1 MKIIDICAVVVTIF
15 LGKLNLFGQM
25 NNYKNIVKCI
35 ICAFALGGLTACGG
49 GGGSPSNGGGGST
62 DPITITANESSLRN
76 FTLQNIDTAFLD
88 EIRQQIDA
96 DISIDQITI
105 TISNSDA
112 SSIGIANRNDWETTT
127 IDVFDLVQDQDG
139 SDDGDGHEDG
149 DQDGDV
155 TITVT
160 YSSNGNAVGTA
171 TTITLNIIYD
181 GTAPSITSFTE
192 QSTLLPI
199 TDGENFSFTLTF
211 SENINTSTFTAAD
224 FVNLSSLITISNIT
238 FSGATATITA
248 TTDIPENQQGNLTI
262 DVGTEYEDLAGNSP
276 AATETLYD
284 LDVQLPTVSDTDSE
298 TTTTDNEYIITYT
311 FSEAIGAI
319 IADNFE
325 INNGTISQFDHTENT
340 VTFTLVSD
348 IDTVTITV
356 TGFTDTSKNVG
367 NVNTATFNLGN
378 INVSQAN
385 SIIGDDDLTKSGN
398 NYTFELT
405 FNREI
410 EANTLLVSDLVPT
423 NTNFQVVSITPS
435 SETAATFTVTVNIPE
450 NDTAKADFTIAV
462 GGVGVGSQINNEPI
476 VISIDRAPRVV
487 SIPEN
492 SQTEFSSDII
502 SSGISYTFTF
512 SEAINGL
519 EGSDFVITPA
529 NSGVSIQST
538 SFNDGITEATV
549 TFTVSAGAADDF
561 LIDLPDGSYTDD
573 GGNQN
578 RETTAELPLNI
589 TIDTIA
595 PRVVSIN
602 DSSKTEFNKDDL
614 GNSSEF
620 SYTFTFSETINDL
633 SGDDFEI
640 IQVGNPISVP
650 TVSLNDKIATVTFAV
665 AANTE
670 GDFSISLKANSY
682 TDQLGNQNSEE
693 EALPEITIDNMPP
706 TITSPSAGNYPV
718 PTQPFDITIDFSEEL
733 NLTDNN
739 NPVLNESDITLTNA
753 TSTITIENSGGK
765 GRVKIDLELDL
776 SKTQATITI
785 NGSDYSD
792 ALGNIGDNYTLTIDT
807 ETLVSGWLSSE
818 SDCQNFS
825 FDGGDGSAG
834 NPYQI
839 SNICQLQNIA
849 ANTIT
854 AGGVAYTNLLAAD
867 KSYIL
872 IEDIDATYTAE
883 WDSEAGLGFNPIGNN
898 NSNFNGTFDGKGFT
912 LSNLIIDRTTDYIG
926 LFGYNTGTIKD
937 ITLDSVD
944 ITGNDHVGGLVGRN
958 DGTNSNVGTIENSNS
973 SGSISGN
980 FSVGGLVGSTIFS
993 SSIENSTSSANVK
1006 GTNNNVGG
1014 LVGNTIFSSI
1024 ENSTSSGSVSGIGNV
1039 GGFIG
1044 FNDSGTITDSTS
1056 YGNVEGDE
1064 NVGGFVGDYK
1074 HTTNSPANKIANS
1087 TSYGDVVGKG
1097 GNNDGNI
1104 GGFVGQNQGGT
1115 IENSLSSGSVQG
1127 NLTVAVGGFV
1137 GANISGTYTN
1147 DTWCKPAADSSPV
1160 AAFGSGGPVTGITN
1174 CIIVE
1179 TADDVQNIK
1188 DNLSGYYI
1196 VGNDIDLSTIAD
1208 FTPIGNNNT
1217 RFTGTF
1223 DGGGFTLSNLA
1234 IDRDT
1239 ANFIGLFGY
1248 NEGTINDIILESV
1261 NITGAAST
1269 GGLVGRNQGGT
1280 INNSKVSGSI
1290 SGTSNVG
1297 GIVGFN
1303 TGTIENSISSGSVSG
1318 TGNIGGFVGTNTSGT
1333 YTNDTWCNLNSST
1346 LNETGDDGNIT
1357 GITTITDL
1365 TDAKC
1370 QF

>member
-35 ICAFALGGLTACGG
+35 ICAFALVGLTACGG
-49 GGGSPSNGGGGST
+49 GGGSTSNGGGGST

-284 LDVQLPTVSDTDSE
+284 LDVQLPTVEDAISE
-298 TTTTDNEYIITYT
+298 PIEETEATNDYIITYT

-385 SIIGDDDLTKSGN
+385 SIIGDDDLIKSGD

-410 EANTLLVSDLVPT
+410 EANTLLVGDLVST
-423 NTNFQVVSITPS
+423 NTNFEVVSITPS
-435 SETAATFTVTVNIPE
+435 SDTAATFTVTVTILGD
-450 NDTAKADFTIAV
+450 DTAKADFTIAV
-462 GGVGVGSQINNEPI
+462 GGVGVGSQINKEPI

-519 EGSDFVITPA
+519 EGSDFVITPD

-538 SFNDGITEATV
+538 SFDDGITKAAV

-561 LIDLPDGSYTDD
+561 SITLPDDSYTDD

-670 GDFSISLKANSY
+670 GDFSISLKTNSY

-693 EALPEITIDNMPP
+693 EALPEITIDNNPP
-706 TITSPSAGNYPV
+706 TITSPAAGDYPV

-733 NLTDNN
+733 DTANV
-739 NPVLNESDITLTNA
+739 PVFTAENA
-753 TSTITIENSGGK
+753 TVSNITIENSGGK
-765 GRVKIDLELDL
+765 GIIVAVFKLDL

-785 NGSDYSD
+785 KGSDYSD
-792 ALGNIGDNYTLTIDT
+792 ALGNIGDDYTLTIDT
-807 ETLVSGWLSSE
+807 ETLVSGWLSSG
-818 SDCQNFS
+818 SDCQNFA
-825 FDGGDGSAG
+825 FDGTGDGSAG

-849 ANTIT
+849 VNTIT

-883 WDSEAGLGFNPIGNN
+883 WDSEAGFNPIGNN

-944 ITGNDHVGGLVGRN
+944 ITGDDHVGGLVGRN
-958 DGTNSNVGTIENSNS
+958 DGENSNVGIINNSNS

-980 FSVGGLVGSTIFS
+980 FSVGGLVGSTTI

-1006 GTNNNVGG
+1006 GTDNNVGG
-1014 LVGNTIFSSI
+1014 LVGGSTTISSI
-1024 ENSTSSGSVSGIGNV
+1024 ENSTSSGSVSGMNNV

-1044 FNDSGTITDSTS
+1044 FNDSGIITDSTS
-1056 YGNVEGDE
+1056 YGNVEGDA
-1064 NVGGFVGDYK
+1064 NVGGFVGQYQNAI
-1074 HTTNSPANKIANS
+1074 TSPAFKIANS

-1097 GNNDGNI
+1097 GNTDGNI
-1104 GGFVGQNQGGT
+1104 GGFVGRNQEGT
-1115 IENSLSSGSVQG
+1115 INNSLSSGSVQG
-1127 NLTVAVGGFV
+1127 GNLNVGGFV
-1137 GANISGTYTN
+1137 GNNISGTYTN
-1147 DTWCKPAADSSPV
+1147 DTWCKPAADNSPV
-1160 AAFGSGGPVTGITN
+1160 AAVGSGGSVTGITD

-1179 TADDVQNIK
+1179 TAVDVENIK
-1188 DNLSGYYI
+1188 NNLSGYYI
-1196 VGNDIDLSTIAD
+1196 VGNDIDLSTITD

-1223 DGGGFTLSNLA
+1223 EGAGFTLSNLT

-1280 INNSKVSGSI
+1280 INNSKVSGSV

-1318 TGNIGGFVGTNTSGT
+1318 TDSNIGGFVGTNTSGT

-1346 LNETGDDGNIT
+1346 LTETGDDGNIT
-1357 GITTITDL
+1357 GITTITDS
-1365 TDAKC
+1365 TDTKC
-1370 QF
+1370 Q

>member
-35 ICAFALGGLTACGG
+35 ICAFALVGLTACGG
-49 GGGSPSNGGGGST
+49 GGGSTSNGGGGST

-325 INNGTISQFDHTENT
+325 INNGTISQFAHTENT

-378 INVSQAN
+378 INVPQAN

-423 NTNFQVVSITPS
+423 NTNFEVVSITPS
-435 SETAATFTVTVNIPE
+435 SETAATFTVTVKIPE

-519 EGSDFVITPA
+519 DGSDFVITPD

-538 SFNDGITEATV
+538 SFDDGITTAAV

-561 LIDLPDGSYTDD
+561 SIDLPDGSYTDD
-573 GGNQN
+573 ANNGNS
-578 RETTAELPLNI
+578 EITGTVLPIKI
-589 TIDTIA
+589 TIDTVA
-595 PRVVSIN
+595 PRVTSI
-602 DSSKTEFNKDDL
+602 DGETEFNEADL
-614 GNSSEF
+614 GDSSEF
-620 SYTFTFSETINDL
+620 SYTFNFSETINDL
-633 SGDDFEI
+633 EVGDFEI
-640 IQVGNPISVP
+640 TPSTGVSVN
-650 TVSLNDKIATVTFAV
+650 TTSFDDEITTATVTFTV

-693 EALPEITIDNMPP
+693 ALPEITIDNIPP
-706 TITSPSAGNYPV
+706 TITSPLADNYPV
-718 PTQPFDITIDFSEEL
+718 TTQPFEITIDFSEEL
-733 NLTDNN
+733 DTANV
-739 NPVLNESDITLTNA
+739 PVFTAENA
-753 TSTITIENSGGK
+753 TMSNITIENSGGK
-765 GRVKIDLELDL
+765 GIIVAVFKLDL

-792 ALGNIGDNYTLTIDT
+792 ALGNIGGSDYTLTIDT
-807 ETLVSGWLSSE
+807 ETLVSGWLSSG

-825 FDGGDGSAG
+825 FDGGDGSDSA
-834 NPYQI
+834 PYQI

-883 WDSEAGLGFNPIGNN
+883 WDSEAGFNPIGDD

-912 LSNLIIDRTTDYIG
+912 LSNLIINRGATDYIG

-944 ITGNDHVGGLVGRN
+944 ITGNDRVGGLVGRN
-958 DGTNSNVGTIENSNS
+958 DGTNSNVGIINNSNS
-973 SGSISGN
+973 SGSVSGN
-980 FSVGGLVGSTIFS
+980 RFVGGLVGSTIFS
-993 SSIENSTSSANVK
+993 SPIENSTSSANVK
-1006 GTNNNVGG
+1006 GTDDNVGG
-1014 LVGNTIFSSI
+1014 FVGGINATPIINSS
-1024 ENSTSSGSVSGIGNV
+1024 SSGSVSGMNNV

-1044 FNDSGTITDSTS
+1044 FNNSGIITDSTS
-1056 YGNVEGDE
+1056 YGNVEGDT
-1064 NVGGFVGDYK
+1064 NVGGFVGEYK
-1074 HTTNSPANKIANS
+1074 NTITSPAFKIANS

-1097 GNNDGNI
+1097 GNIDGNI
-1104 GGFVGQNQGGT
+1104 GGFVGRNQGGT
-1115 IENSLSSGSVQG
+1115 INNSLSSGSVQG
-1127 NLTVAVGGFV
+1127 GNLNVGGFV
-1137 GANISGTYTN
+1137 GDHISGTYTN

-1160 AAFGSGGPVTGITN
+1160 AAVGSGGSVTGITTYEN
-1174 CIIVE
+1174 CTIVE

-1196 VGNDIDLSTIAD
+1196 VGNDIDLSTID
-1208 FTPIGNNNT
+1208 
-1217 RFTGTF
+1217 
-1223 DGGGFTLSNLA
+1223 
-1234 IDRDT
+1234 
-1239 ANFIGLFGY
+1239 
-1248 NEGTINDIILESV
+1248 
-1261 NITGAAST
+1261 
-1269 GGLVGRNQGGT
+1269 
-1280 INNSKVSGSI
+1280 
-1290 SGTSNVG
+1290 
-1297 GIVGFN
+1297 
-1303 TGTIENSISSGSVSG
+1303 
-1318 TGNIGGFVGTNTSGT
+1318 
-1333 YTNDTWCNLNSST
+1333 
-1346 LNETGDDGNIT
+1346 
-1357 GITTITDL
+1357 
-1365 TDAKC
+1365 
-1370 QF
+1370 